1 MRYSPTMTASKQ
13 SAEPRAGPKPNYPS
27 VICPSCEFR
36 TSSRELAG
44 AAEANQRLFVT
55 GKNEEATMTKTITL
69 AVLIGLSF
77 ASNALAEC
85 VVNVNRT
92 ACAGKE
98 SESYSKCGGSKSCDK
113 DYPAATEA
121 ACIAAAKENCP
132 NSRLEITKSKIVKA
146 RFNGKALKG
155 PYGGNFCS
163 QSRPD
168 FNKCK

>member
-1 MRYSPTMTASKQ
+1 MIKSIALSALFGLALAS
-13 SAEPRAGPKPNYPS
+13 S
-27 VICPSCEFR
+27 
-36 TSSRELAG
+36 
-44 AAEANQRLFVT
+44 
-55 GKNEEATMTKTITL
+55 
-69 AVLIGLSF
+69 
-77 ASNALAEC
+77 ALAEC

-92 ACAGKE
+92 ACPGKE

-113 DYPAATEA
+113 DYAAATEA

-155 PYGGNFCS
+155 PYGGNFCAPN
-163 QSRPD
+163 RPD